1 MSLFSEDRKPSWWN
15 ELLSFLWD
23 GGARSLIV
31 ITLVGGAT
39 YITVKNGETCPGL
52 PSVASDNNGT
62 PKEGTPLIQPNPTCS
77 KYFEL
82 VSLVIGG
89 YLGLSLPRSG
99 AKEKD
104 SASESSQGSQDSQDS
119 ESSQGSESPES
130 SEGSQSSGT

>member
-52 PSVASDNNGT
+52 PSVASDNKGT

-104 SASESSQGSQDSQDS
+104 SSAVVTNPTVVTDPAVVTDP
-119 ESSQGSESPES
+119 PE
-130 SEGSQSSGT
+130 TTTM

>member
-1 MSLFSEDRKPSWWN
+1 MFT
-15 ELLSFLWD
+15 LLDFRL
-23 GGARSLIV
+23 
-31 ITLVGGAT
+31 
-39 YITVKNGETCPGL
+39 NGK
-52 PSVASDNNGT
+52 S
-62 PKEGTPLIQPNPTCS
+62 Q
-77 KYFEL
+77 
-82 VSLVIGG
+82 GG